1 MKKVYLFFAF
11 NLFYGLLGAQPV
23 VGTWRLAPNAGALA
37 VGPNQGDGS
46 WFSSSMAD
54 VSTRSCLFDDSIK
67 FDASGGLTHYM
78 NGSTWVEGWQGASA
92 DGCGT
97 PVAPHDGSTN
107 APFSYSYNS
116 VTNELTVNGI
126 GAHLGLAKVINGAE
140 INNPANAASSITYLV
155 NFSANT
161 DTMNVDI
168 SIGSG
173 WWHYTYVKTSAWSMA
188 NPNVTFKVNM
198 SNYTG
203 TIGTGVYVNG
213 TFNGWCGNCNPMTDM
228 GNGIWQTTLPIPSG
242 SIEYKFTV
250 DGWNDQEMFTGTESC
265 IDPIVDANNNR
276 YLQFTSDITL
286 STVCFGSCDPCLTV
300 SPELV
305 GTWKLKADAGSLAV
319 GPGQGNGSWW
329 TNSVADVA
337 TRACL
342 FDDSIK
348 FEANGAM
355 THYMDG
361 STWLE
366 AWQGSNPEGC
376 GTPLAPHDGTTN
388 APYTYSYNN
397 ATGELT
403 TIGVG
408 AHIGL
413 AKVTNAGE
421 LTSPANAP
429 GSITYLITLSN
440 NNNTMTADINI
451 GPGWWRFIYEK
462 TQQAV
467 VADPNI
473 TFKVDMSTYTG
484 TIANGVFINGSFNNW
499 CGTCNP
505 MTNTGNNI
513 WEVTLPLNSG
523 PIQYKYTIDGWN
535 TQEDFIGGESCVD
548 TINDGFINRYYEV
561 SADAVLPVVCFA
573 SCTACVTGLDQ
584 ISESHVVVSPNPSNS
599 LFKISADS
607 KINKVELFDLSGKN
621 VRIQAANSNVV
632 YLNVQD
638 LNKGVYTMV
647 VYSNNGRTNSRVIVD

>member
-11 NLFYGLLGAQPV
+11 NLFYGLLGAQPI

-46 WFSSSMAD
+46 WWSSSMAD

-67 FDASGGLTHYM
+67 FDASGGINHYM
-78 NGSTWVEGWQGASA
+78 DGSTWVEGWQGASA
-92 DGCGT
+92 DGCAT
-97 PVAPHDGSTN
+97 PVAPHDGATN
-107 APFSYSYNS
+107 APYTYSYNS
-116 VTNELTVNGI
+116 ATGELTVNGI

-140 INNPANAASSITYLV
+140 INNPANAAASITYLV
-155 NFSANT
+155 NFSTNT

-203 TIGTGVYVNG
+203 TIGTGVFVNG
-213 TFNGWCGNCNPMTDM
+213 SFNGWCGSCNPMTDL
-228 GNGIWQTTLPIPSG
+228 GNGIWQATLPIPSG
-242 SIEYKFTV
+242 SIEYKFTI
-250 DGWNDQEMFTGTESC
+250 DGWNAQEQFTGTESC
-265 IDPIVDANNNR
+265 IDPINDGYYNR
-276 YLQFTSDITL
+276 YLQFNSDITL
-286 STVCFGSCDPCLTV
+286 STVCFNSCDPCLTL

-329 TNSVADVA
+329 SNSVADVA

-366 AWQGSNPEGC
+366 AWQGANPDGC
-376 GTPLAPHDGTTN
+376 GTPVAPHDGTTN

-413 AKVTNAGE
+413 AKVNNAGE

-440 NNNTMTADINI
+440 NNNTMTADINFGI
-451 GPGWWRFIYEK
+451 GWWRFIYEK
-462 TQQAV
+462 TQQVV

-499 CGTCNP
+499 CGSCNP

-513 WEVTLPLNSG
+513 WEVTLPLSTG
-523 PIQYKYTIDGWN
+523 PIQYKFTIDGWN
-535 TQEDFIGGESCVD
+535 AQEEFTGGESCVD
-548 TINDGFINRYYEV
+548 TINDGFYNRYYEV

-573 SCTACVTGLDQ
+573 SCAACVTGLDQ
-584 ISESHVVVSPNPSNS
+584 ISEAQVVVSPNPSNS
-599 LFKISADS
+599 VFKISADS

-621 VRIQAANSNVV
+621 VRMQPANSNVV

-647 VYSNNGRTNSRVIVD
+647 VYSNNGKTTNRVIVE